1 MIAKNSKIS
10 NCNIKFI
17 EEKITFFQETILS
30 TILSSQKYKI
40 LDILNANEIYI
51 CIQNLELL
59 FTKLNTITNKLN
71 IVINENITPNFG
83 EILNI
88 LQEINNDLSSILKNY
103 GTQNLSDLIIIAL
116 VQILL
121 KKLYK

>member
-1 MIAKNSKIS
+1 M
-10 NCNIKFI
+10 
-17 EEKITFFQETILS
+17 
-30 TILSSQKYKI
+30 
-40 LDILNANEIYI
+40 
-51 CIQNLELL
+51 

-103 GTQNLSDLIIIAL
+103 GTQNLSDLIIICL
-116 VQILL
+116 GPDFVKKNCTNDYLKDKFLL
-121 KKLYK
+121 LNKYVHPINYKVISWKKMIIK